1 MQKCELEYKT
11 PYELLVATV
20 LSAQSTDVR
29 VNIVTK
35 ELFKNF
41 NTPEKILKLGEEKLM
56 EYIKSIGFYNVK
68 SKNIIAL
75 SHLLIQNYD
84 SQVPDEM
91 DELLKLPGVGRKTA
105 NVVLSNCF
113 GVPAIA
119 VDTHVFRVSTRLGFS
134 DKKDPLQVEQDLMK
148 KISKKYWTD
157 AHHAFIFME
166 EGFVRQGIQCV
177 SYVQY
182 KAIVNFIKEKGRK
195 EGFSEKSWHYISNK
209 LYTDCY
215 ICCYVP

>member
-1 MQKCELEYKT
+1 MSKYNIIVKTLLDTYPDAKCELEYKS

-20 LSAQSTDVR
+20 LSAQSTDIR

-35 ELFKNF
+35 ELFKNY

-157 AHHAFIFME
+157 AHHAFIFHGRRICKARNPICE
-166 EGFVRQGIQCV
+166 LCSVQ
-177 SYVQY
+177 SYCKFY
-182 KAIVNFIKEKGRK
+182 KKKKG
-195 EGFSEKSWHYISNK
+195 
-209 LYTDCY
+209 
-215 ICCYVP
+215 

>member
-1 MQKCELEYKT
+1 MSKYNIIVKTLLDTYPDAKCELEYKT

-20 LSAQSTDVR
+20 LSAQSTDIR

-35 ELFKNF
+35 ELFKNY

-157 AHHAFIFME
+157 AHHAFIFHGRRICKARNPMCE
-166 EGFVRQGIQCV
+166 LCSVQ
-177 SYVQY
+177 SYCKFY
-182 KAIVNFIKEKGRK
+182 KKKKG
-195 EGFSEKSWHYISNK
+195 
-209 LYTDCY
+209 
-215 ICCYVP
+215 

>member
-1 MQKCELEYKT
+1 MNKYNIIVKTLLDTYPDAKCELEYKT

-35 ELFKNF
+35 ELFKNY

-157 AHHAFIFME
+157 AHHAFIFHGRRICKARNPMCE
-166 EGFVRQGIQCV
+166 LCSVQ
-177 SYVQY
+177 SYCKFY
-182 KAIVNFIKEKGRK
+182 KKKKG
-195 EGFSEKSWHYISNK
+195 
-209 LYTDCY
+209 
-215 ICCYVP
+215 

>member
-1 MQKCELEYKT
+1 MSKYNIIVKTLLDTYPDAKCELEYKT

-35 ELFKNF
+35 ELFKNY

-157 AHHAFIFME
+157 AHHAFIFHGRRICKARNPICE
-166 EGFVRQGIQCV
+166 LCSVQ
-177 SYVQY
+177 SYC
-182 KAIVNFIKEKGRK
+182 KCFI
-195 EGFSEKSWHYISNK
+195 N
-209 LYTDCY
+209 
-215 ICCYVP
+215 

>member
-1 MQKCELEYKT
+1 MNKYNIILKTLLDTYPDAKCELEYKT

-35 ELFKNF
+35 ELFKNY

-157 AHHAFIFME
+157 AHHAFIFHGRRICKARNPICE
-166 EGFVRQGIQCV
+166 LCSVQ
-177 SYVQY
+177 SYCKFY
-182 KAIVNFIKEKGRK
+182 KKKKG
-195 EGFSEKSWHYISNK
+195 
-209 LYTDCY
+209 
-215 ICCYVP
+215 

>member
-1 MQKCELEYKT
+1 MSKYNIIVKTLLDTYPDAKCELEYKT

-35 ELFKNF
+35 ELFKNY

-56 EYIKSIGFYNVK
+56 EYIKSIGCYNVK

-157 AHHAFIFME
+157 AHHAFIFHGRRVCKARNPMCE
-166 EGFVRQGIQCV
+166 LCSVQ
-177 SYVQY
+177 SYCKFY
-182 KAIVNFIKEKGRK
+182 KKKKG
-195 EGFSEKSWHYISNK
+195 
-209 LYTDCY
+209 
-215 ICCYVP
+215 

>member
-1 MQKCELEYKT
+1 MSKYNIIVKTLLDTYPDAKCELEYKT

-29 VNIVTK
+29 VNIVTQ
-35 ELFKNF
+35 ELFKNY

-157 AHHAFIFME
+157 AHHAFIFHGRRVCKARNPMCE
-166 EGFVRQGIQCV
+166 LCSVQ
-177 SYVQY
+177 SYCKFY
-182 KAIVNFIKEKGRK
+182 KKKKG
-195 EGFSEKSWHYISNK
+195 
-209 LYTDCY
+209 
-215 ICCYVP
+215 

>member
-1 MQKCELEYKT
+1 MSKYNIIVKTLLDTYPDAKCELEYKT

-35 ELFKNF
+35 ELFKNY

-84 SQVPDEM
+84 SQVPEQM

-157 AHHAFIFME
+157 AHHAFIFHGRRVCKARNPMCE
-166 EGFVRQGIQCV
+166 LCSVQ
-177 SYVQY
+177 SYCKFY
-182 KAIVNFIKEKGRK
+182 KKKKG
-195 EGFSEKSWHYISNK
+195 
-209 LYTDCY
+209 
-215 ICCYVP
+215 

>member
-1 MQKCELEYKT
+1 MSKYNIIVKTLLDTYPDAKCELEYKT

-35 ELFKNF
+35 ELFKNY

-157 AHHAFIFME
+157 AHHAFIFHGRRICKARNLICE
-166 EGFVRQGIQCV
+166 LCSVQ
-177 SYVQY
+177 SYCKFY
-182 KAIVNFIKEKGRK
+182 KKKKG
-195 EGFSEKSWHYISNK
+195 
-209 LYTDCY
+209 
-215 ICCYVP
+215 

>member
-1 MQKCELEYKT
+1 MSKYNIIVKTLLDTYPDAKCELEYKT

-35 ELFKNF
+35 ELFKNY

-157 AHHAFIFME
+157 AHHAFIFH
-166 EGFVRQGIQCV
+166 GRRICKARNPICDLCSVQ
-177 SYVQY
+177 SYCKFY
-182 KAIVNFIKEKGRK
+182 KKKKG
-195 EGFSEKSWHYISNK
+195 
-209 LYTDCY
+209 
-215 ICCYVP
+215 

>member
-1 MQKCELEYKT
+1 MSKYNIIVKTLLDTYPDAKCELEYKT

-35 ELFKNF
+35 ELFKNY

-157 AHHAFIFME
+157 AHHAFIFHGRRICKARNPMCE
-166 EGFVRQGIQCV
+166 LCSVQ
-177 SYVQY
+177 SYCKFY
-182 KAIVNFIKEKGRK
+182 KKKRGRK
-195 EGFSEKSWHYISNK
+195 EGF
-209 LYTDCY
+209 
-215 ICCYVP
+215 

>member
-1 MQKCELEYKT
+1 MNKYNIIVKTLLDTYPDAKCELEYKT

-157 AHHAFIFME
+157 AHHAFIFHGRRICKARNPMCE
-166 EGFVRQGIQCV
+166 LCSVQ
-177 SYVQY
+177 SYCKFY
-182 KAIVNFIKEKGRK
+182 KKKK
-195 EGFSEKSWHYISNK
+195 MYKH
-209 LYTDCY
+209 L
-215 ICCYVP
+215 

>member
-1 MQKCELEYKT
+1 MSKYNIIVRALLDTYPDAKCELEYKT

-35 ELFKNF
+35 ELFKNY
-41 NTPEKILKLGEEKLM
+41 NTPDKILKLGEERLM

-75 SHLLIQNYD
+75 SHLLIQNYG

-157 AHHAFIFME
+157 AHHAFIFHGRRICKARNPMCE
-166 EGFVRQGIQCV
+166 LCSVQ
-177 SYVQY
+177 SYCKFY
-182 KAIVNFIKEKGRK
+182 KKKKG
-195 EGFSEKSWHYISNK
+195 
-209 LYTDCY
+209 
-215 ICCYVP
+215 

>member
-1 MQKCELEYKT
+1 MSKYNIIVKTLLDTYPDAKCELEYKT

-157 AHHAFIFME
+157 AHHAIIFHGRRICKARNPICE
-166 EGFVRQGIQCV
+166 LCSVQ
-177 SYVQY
+177 SYCKFY
-182 KAIVNFIKEKGRK
+182 KKKKG
-195 EGFSEKSWHYISNK
+195 
-209 LYTDCY
+209 
-215 ICCYVP
+215 

>member
-1 MQKCELEYKT
+1 M
-11 PYELLVATV
+11 ATV

-157 AHHAFIFME
+157 AHHAFIFHGRRVCKARNPMCE
-166 EGFVRQGIQCV
+166 LCSVQ
-177 SYVQY
+177 SYCKFY
-182 KAIVNFIKEKGRK
+182 KKKKG
-195 EGFSEKSWHYISNK
+195 
-209 LYTDCY
+209 
-215 ICCYVP
+215 

>member
-1 MQKCELEYKT
+1 MSKYNIIVKTLLDTYPDAKCELEYKT

-20 LSAQSTDVR
+20 LSAQSTDIR

-35 ELFKNF
+35 ELFKNY

-119 VDTHVFRVSTRLGFS
+119 VDTHVFRVSTRLDFS

-157 AHHAFIFME
+157 AHHAFIFHGRRICKARNPICE
-166 EGFVRQGIQCV
+166 LCSVQ
-177 SYVQY
+177 SYCKFY
-182 KAIVNFIKEKGRK
+182 KKKKG
-195 EGFSEKSWHYISNK
+195 
-209 LYTDCY
+209 
-215 ICCYVP
+215 

>member
-1 MQKCELEYKT
+1 MSKYNIIVKTLLDTYPDAKCELEYKT

-35 ELFKNF
+35 ELFKNY

-157 AHHAFIFME
+157 AHHAFIFHGRRICKARNPMCE
-166 EGFVRQGIQCV
+166 LCSVQ
-177 SYVQY
+177 SYC
-182 KAIVNFIKEKGRK
+182 
-195 EGFSEKSWHYISNK
+195 K
-209 LYTDCY
+209 L
-215 ICCYVP
+215 

>member
-1 MQKCELEYKT
+1 MSKYNIIVKTLLDTYPDAKCELEYKT

-35 ELFKNF
+35 ELFKNY

-134 DKKDPLQVEQDLMK
+134 DKKDPLQVEKDLMK

-157 AHHAFIFME
+157 AHHAFIFHGRRICKARNPMCE
-166 EGFVRQGIQCV
+166 LCSVQ
-177 SYVQY
+177 SYCKFY
-182 KAIVNFIKEKGRK
+182 KKKKG
-195 EGFSEKSWHYISNK
+195 
-209 LYTDCY
+209 
-215 ICCYVP
+215 

>member
-1 MQKCELEYKT
+1 MSKYNIIVKTLLDTYPDAKCELEYKT

-157 AHHAFIFME
+157 AHHAFIFHGRRICKARNPMCE
-166 EGFVRQGIQCV
+166 LCSVQ
-177 SYVQY
+177 SYCKFY
-182 KAIVNFIKEKGRK
+182 KKKRGRK
-195 EGFSEKSWHYISNK
+195 EGF
-209 LYTDCY
+209 
-215 ICCYVP
+215 

>member
-1 MQKCELEYKT
+1 MSKYNIIVKTLLDTYPDAKCELEYKT

-35 ELFKNF
+35 ELFKNY

-84 SQVPDEM
+84 SQVPEQM

-119 VDTHVFRVSTRLGFS
+119 VDTHVFRVSTRMGFS

-157 AHHAFIFME
+157 AHHAFIFHGRRICKARNPMCE
-166 EGFVRQGIQCV
+166 LCSVQ
-177 SYVQY
+177 SYCKFY
-182 KAIVNFIKEKGRK
+182 KKKKG
-195 EGFSEKSWHYISNK
+195 
-209 LYTDCY
+209 
-215 ICCYVP
+215 

>member
-1 MQKCELEYKT
+1 MSKYNIIVKTLLDTYPDAKCELEYKT

-35 ELFKNF
+35 ELFKNY

-157 AHHAFIFME
+157 AHHAFIFHGRRICKSRNPMCE
-166 EGFVRQGIQCV
+166 LCSVQ
-177 SYVQY
+177 SYCKFY
-182 KAIVNFIKEKGRK
+182 KKKKG
-195 EGFSEKSWHYISNK
+195 
-209 LYTDCY
+209 
-215 ICCYVP
+215 

>member
-1 MQKCELEYKT
+1 MSKYNIIVKTLLDTYPDAKCELEYKT

-35 ELFKNF
+35 ELFKNY

-157 AHHAFIFME
+157 AHHAFIFHGRRICKARNPICE
-166 EGFVRQGIQCV
+166 LCSVQ
-177 SYVQY
+177 SYCKFY
-182 KAIVNFIKEKGRK
+182 KNKKG
-195 EGFSEKSWHYISNK
+195 
-209 LYTDCY
+209 
-215 ICCYVP
+215 

>member
-1 MQKCELEYKT
+1 MSKYNIIVKTLLDTYPDAKCELEYKS

-20 LSAQSTDVR
+20 LSAQSTDIR

-35 ELFKNF
+35 ELFKNY
-41 NTPEKILKLGEEKLM
+41 NTPEKILKLGEERLM

-84 SQVPDEM
+84 SQVPNEM

-157 AHHAFIFME
+157 AHHAFIFHGRRICKARNPMCE
-166 EGFVRQGIQCV
+166 LCSVQ
-177 SYVQY
+177 SYCKFY
-182 KAIVNFIKEKGRK
+182 KKKKG
-195 EGFSEKSWHYISNK
+195 
-209 LYTDCY
+209 
-215 ICCYVP
+215 

>member
-1 MQKCELEYKT
+1 MSKYNIIVKTLLDTYPDAKCELEYKT

-157 AHHAFIFME
+157 AHHAFIFHGRRVCKARNPMCE
-166 EGFVRQGIQCV
+166 LCSVQ
-177 SYVQY
+177 SYCKFY
-182 KAIVNFIKEKGRK
+182 KKKKG
-195 EGFSEKSWHYISNK
+195 
-209 LYTDCY
+209 
-215 ICCYVP
+215 

>member
-1 MQKCELEYKT
+1 MNKYNIIVKTLLDTYPDAKCELEYKT

-157 AHHAFIFME
+157 AHHAFIFHGRRICKARNPMCE
-166 EGFVRQGIQCV
+166 LCSVQ
-177 SYVQY
+177 SYCKFY
-182 KAIVNFIKEKGRK
+182 KKKKG
-195 EGFSEKSWHYISNK
+195 
-209 LYTDCY
+209 
-215 ICCYVP
+215 

>member
-1 MQKCELEYKT
+1 MSKYNIIVKTLLDTYPDAKCELEYKT

-35 ELFKNF
+35 ELFKNY

-119 VDTHVFRVSTRLGFS
+119 VDTHVFRVSTRMGFS

-157 AHHAFIFME
+157 AHHAFIFHGRRICKARNPMCE
-166 EGFVRQGIQCV
+166 LCSVQ
-177 SYVQY
+177 SYCKFY
-182 KAIVNFIKEKGRK
+182 KKKKG
-195 EGFSEKSWHYISNK
+195 
-209 LYTDCY
+209 
-215 ICCYVP
+215 

>member
-1 MQKCELEYKT
+1 MSKYNIIVKTLLDTYPDAKCELEYKT

-35 ELFKNF
+35 ELFKNY

-157 AHHAFIFME
+157 AHHAFIFHGRRICKARNPICE
-166 EGFVRQGIQCV
+166 LCSVQ
-177 SYVQY
+177 SYCKFY
-182 KAIVNFIKEKGRK
+182 KKKKG
-195 EGFSEKSWHYISNK
+195 
-209 LYTDCY
+209 
-215 ICCYVP
+215 

>member
-1 MQKCELEYKT
+1 MSKYNIIVKTLLDTYPDAKCELEYKS

-35 ELFKNF
+35 ELFKNY

-157 AHHAFIFME
+157 AHHAFIFHGRRVCKARNPMCE
-166 EGFVRQGIQCV
+166 LCSVQ
-177 SYVQY
+177 SYCKFY
-182 KAIVNFIKEKGRK
+182 KKKKG
-195 EGFSEKSWHYISNK
+195 
-209 LYTDCY
+209 
-215 ICCYVP
+215 

>member
-1 MQKCELEYKT
+1 MSKYNIIVKTLLDTYPDAKCELEYKT

-41 NTPEKILKLGEEKLM
+41 NTPEKILKLGEKKLM

-157 AHHAFIFME
+157 AHHAFIFHGRRVCKARNPMCE
-166 EGFVRQGIQCV
+166 LCSVQ
-177 SYVQY
+177 SYCKFY
-182 KAIVNFIKEKGRK
+182 KKKKG
-195 EGFSEKSWHYISNK
+195 
-209 LYTDCY
+209 
-215 ICCYVP
+215 

>member
-1 MQKCELEYKT
+1 MSKYNIIVKTLLDTYPDAKCELEYQT

-35 ELFKNF
+35 ELFKIY

-84 SQVPDEM
+84 SQVPEQM

-157 AHHAFIFME
+157 AHHAFIFHGRRICKARNPMCE
-166 EGFVRQGIQCV
+166 LCSVQ
-177 SYVQY
+177 SYCKFY
-182 KAIVNFIKEKGRK
+182 KKKKG
-195 EGFSEKSWHYISNK
+195 
-209 LYTDCY
+209 
-215 ICCYVP
+215 

>member
-1 MQKCELEYKT
+1 MSKYNIIVKTLLDTYPDAKCELEYKT

-157 AHHAFIFME
+157 AHHAFIFHGRRICKARNPMCE
-166 EGFVRQGIQCV
+166 LCSVQ
-177 SYVQY
+177 SYCKFY
-182 KAIVNFIKEKGRK
+182 KKKKG
-195 EGFSEKSWHYISNK
+195 
-209 LYTDCY
+209 
-215 ICCYVP
+215 

>member
-1 MQKCELEYKT
+1 MSKYNIIVKTLLDTYPDAKCELEYKT

-35 ELFKNF
+35 ELFKNY

-148 KISKKYWTD
+148 KISKFSKSFNSATD
-157 AHHAFIFME
+157 MAWSCQLTLI
-166 EGFVRQGIQCV
+166 
-177 SYVQY
+177 
-182 KAIVNFIKEKGRK
+182 
-195 EGFSEKSWHYISNK
+195 
-209 LYTDCY
+209 
-215 ICCYVP
+215 ICIMQR

>member
-1 MQKCELEYKT
+1 MSKYNIIVKTLLDTYPDAKCELEYKT

-35 ELFKNF
+35 ELFKNY

-119 VDTHVFRVSTRLGFS
+119 VDTHVFRVSTRLDFS

-157 AHHAFIFME
+157 AHHAFIFHGRRICKARNPICE
-166 EGFVRQGIQCV
+166 LCSVQ
-177 SYVQY
+177 SYCKFY
-182 KAIVNFIKEKGRK
+182 KKKRGRK
-195 EGFSEKSWHYISNK
+195 EGF
-209 LYTDCY
+209 
-215 ICCYVP
+215 